1 MSLSERSTICV
12 EITVVCMELA
22 ITIGV
27 FAAQLGFGVAST
39 SLEPIVGD
47 RRPKLS
53 GSGAVGVAGPDLHGC
68 PLHHHLLIT
77 AISLA
82 LTSIHIPS
90 IHAA

>member
-1 MSLSERSTICV
+1 MSLTERSTVCV

-53 GSGAVGVAGPDLHGC
+53 GSGAVGVAGPDWV
-68 PLHHHLLIT
+68 P
-77 AISLA
+77 
-82 LTSIHIPS
+82 LTSPPVDHSYLPSSHIYTYP
-90 IHAA
+90 